1 MASRVFAIPQRGLAQ
16 LVRANTSQARM
27 DILDQNVAVKRVYAN
42 RPAWQVVS
50 QSSLGCAAALA
61 WALLTDRVRCWA
73 AGAQTLAERDGQAE
87 YGADARDDHRRLL
100 GSGGVSAVICIVGS
114 WPGFV

>member
-1 MASRVFAIPQRGLAQ
+1 MTTTAGFCATTSDRSWLTSGATAAARMASRVFAIPQRGLAQ

-61 WALLTDRVRCWA
+61 WALLTDRP
-73 AGAQTLAERDGQAE
+73 
-87 YGADARDDHRRLL
+87 LL
-100 GSGGVSAVICIVGS
+100 GSRSANIG
-114 WPGFV
+114 

>member
-1 MASRVFAIPQRGLAQ
+1 MYVHLGLCSLLRQRTKLRAVRQRRFLARMASRVFAIPQRGLAQ

-61 WALLTDRVRCWA
+61 WALLTDRP
-73 AGAQTLAERDGQAE
+73 
-87 YGADARDDHRRLL
+87 LL
-100 GSGGVSAVICIVGS
+100 GSRSANIG
-114 WPGFV
+114 